1 LAKESCGR
9 TRHQSARRNRLIEIN
24 AHVIDQQLQVDW
36 NYSTAFHHQRTI
48 EKLAQ
53 NFMAALRLIIAEC
66 REPRTAVEIEE
77 RYPLSPLQQGMLFHS
92 VYAPDSPVYIGQLS
106 FALVGRLEVET
117 FIEAWRRAVARHAVL
132 RTSFTWENLNE
143 PLQAV
148 HQRVELPFELLDWR
162 ELPDHER
169 RLASLFEEERQR
181 GFELSFGPLMRLKLA
196 QLGDE
201 SYKLIWTH
209 HHLLLDGWSI
219 AILLREI
226 FADYENLIRGVDVQP
241 PRSREYRDYIAW
253 LGQQDAARAESFWRA
268 YLEGFRAPTPL
279 GMDHAH
285 ADPGREA
292 DIERFRVRLP
302 QNRTN
307 DLRVFAQ
314 RRQLTLNTL
323 VQGAWAL
330 LLSRYSCQ
338 KDVVYGATVAG
349 RPANFAGI
357 EQMVGLFINTLPV
370 RVRLPSEMRVIDWL
384 RQMQADHAG
393 LREYEHSALVECH
406 AVHRSLKA

>member
-1 LAKESCGR
+1 VLLTALLDVFSHWTGEPSILIELEGHGREDLFEDVDLSRTAGWFTSAFPILLETKAGLSPVAELQSVRQQLRNVPSHGIGYGLLRYLNDDTKEQMRSLPEPEVSFNYLGQLDQMRNVSELFSLAKESCGR

-92 VYAPDSPVYIGQLS
+92 VYAPDSPIYIGQLS

-169 RLASLFEEERQR
+169 RLA
-181 GFELSFGPLMRLKLA
+181 
-196 QLGDE
+196 
-201 SYKLIWTH
+201 
-209 HHLLLDGWSI
+209 
-219 AILLREI
+219 
-226 FADYENLIRGVDVQP
+226 
-241 PRSREYRDYIAW
+241 
-253 LGQQDAARAESFWRA
+253 
-268 YLEGFRAPTPL
+268 
-279 GMDHAH
+279 
-285 ADPGREA
+285 
-292 DIERFRVRLP
+292 
-302 QNRTN
+302 
-307 DLRVFAQ
+307 
-314 RRQLTLNTL
+314 
-323 VQGAWAL
+323 
-330 LLSRYSCQ
+330 
-338 KDVVYGATVAG
+338 
-349 RPANFAGI
+349 
-357 EQMVGLFINTLPV
+357 
-370 RVRLPSEMRVIDWL
+370 
-384 RQMQADHAG
+384 
-393 LREYEHSALVECH
+393 
-406 AVHRSLKA
+406 